1 MENKYKFGYEDSDK
15 VVKVDIYGLEF
26 KVNDIKKEEIEEIQK
41 NENDEEKVD
50 KCLKQMLGE
59 DAIEKINKKRKEDG
73 YEEMDIKTKVGIL
86 AFTFQA
92 YCEELVNN
100 VQGLYDKMYKSVNN
114 VSNYNRQY
122 RRNNKYRKNRR
133 Y

>member
-26 KVNDIKKEEIEEIQK
+26 KVNDIKKEKIEEIQK

-73 YEEMDIKTKVGIL
+73 YEEMDIKTKVGVL
-86 AFTFQA
+86 AFTFQV

-122 RRNNKYRKNRR
+122 IRNNKYRKNRR

>member
-41 NENDEEKVD
+41 NQNDEEKVD

-73 YEEMDIKTKVGIL
+73 YEEMNIKTKVGVL

>member
-73 YEEMDIKTKVGIL
+73 YEKMDIKTKVGVL
-86 AFTFQA
+86 AFTFQV
-92 YCEELVNN
+92 YCEEIVNN

-122 RRNNKYRKNRR
+122 IRNNKYRKNRR

>member
-73 YEEMDIKTKVGIL
+73 YEEMDIKTKVGVL

-122 RRNNKYRKNRR
+122 IRNNKYRKNRR

>member
-73 YEEMDIKTKVGIL
+73 YEKMDIKTKVGVL

>member
-73 YEEMDIKTKVGIL
+73 YEEMDIKTKVGVL
-86 AFTFQA
+86 AFTFQV

-122 RRNNKYRKNRR
+122 IRNNKYRKNRR

>member
-122 RRNNKYRKNRR
+122 IRNNKYRKNRR

>member
-50 KCLKQMLGE
+50 RCLKQMLGE

-73 YEEMDIKTKVGIL
+73 YEEMDIKTKVGVL
-86 AFTFQA
+86 AFTFQV

>member
-15 VVKVDIYGLEF
+15 IVKVDIYGLEF

-41 NENDEEKVD
+41 NQNDEEKVD

-73 YEEMDIKTKVGIL
+73 YEEMDIKTKVGVL

>member
-100 VQGLYDKMYKSVNN
+100 VQDLYDKMYKSVNN

-122 RRNNKYRKNRR
+122 IRNNKYRKNRR

>member
-41 NENDEEKVD
+41 NQNDEEKVD

-73 YEEMDIKTKVGIL
+73 YEEMDIKTKVGVL

-100 VQGLYDKMYKSVNN
+100 VQGLYDKMYKTVNN

>member
-73 YEEMDIKTKVGIL
+73 YEEMDIKTKVGVL
-86 AFTFQA
+86 AFTFQV